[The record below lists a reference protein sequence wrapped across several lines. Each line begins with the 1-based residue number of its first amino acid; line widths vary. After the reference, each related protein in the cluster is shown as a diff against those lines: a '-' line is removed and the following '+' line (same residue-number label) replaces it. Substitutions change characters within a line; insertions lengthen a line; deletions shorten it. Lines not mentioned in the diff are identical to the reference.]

1 MAVHVDYVCW
11 VAPGDWGHVHWFYGY
26 LGPRGRLIWRS
37 ILICTRFIHCSSLT
51 VAAIEMGSRQGID
64 CFPCLRS
71 PHIFATMKKLAE
83 ADRAI
88 TRGPHGKALLLEIQL
103 GGRSAGLK

>member
-1 MAVHVDYVCW
+1 MNTNDNSHSGHTETIANQLNLAQQPQCEEWSDQTIQVHTIKDLGTPLYSLD
-11 VAPGDWGHVHWFYGY
+11 AEYGEEGY
-26 LGPRGRLIWRS
+26 D
-37 ILICTRFIHCSSLT
+37 IL
-51 VAAIEMGSRQGID
+51 
-64 CFPCLRS
+64 
-71 PHIFATMKKLAE
+71 KKLAE